1 MTCWYITKNT
11 MHISYWVYYSIYCKY
26 LDNIC
31 QQSTLLSQNIVR
43 LYKYISQM
51 VTFTIV
57 SRWFENKKQQFFKIN
72 VKMSLISSYSAAW
85 MSWPKST
92 LTRLQIFHL
101 FLFHKKY
108 CDWLSM
114 EYGQNNFWIECCDL
128 KQNFKQMLINVCK
141 QDWWWFRFLK
151 LSLMMKELCLS

>member
-1 MTCWYITKNT
+1 MYEMCSITYLIHFWHADILPKIQCT
-11 MHISYWVYYSIYCKY
+11 SHIDWVYYSIYCKY

-43 LYKYISQM
+43 LYKYISQT
-51 VTFTIV
+51 VTFAIL

-85 MSWPKST
+85 ISWPKSR

-108 CDWLSM
+108 CDYLWNMVKTIFGL
-114 EYGQNNFWIECCDL
+114 
-128 KQNFKQMLINVCK
+128 NVVI
-141 QDWWWFRFLK
+141 
-151 LSLMMKELCLS
+151 